1 MCGRLELAEGRD
13 EILEIVLGGDE
24 RADHLD
30 VRERSRI
37 ELPGRGVFLAGA
49 GAAAHEGEGA
59 ERLGRGLQDPV
70 ESGVC
75 LERGRG
81 SGKFEAEVGDLCGR
95 RQELEGQVGVDGEVA
110 AAAAAG
116 GPEEIAVP
124 RSVDRDQLARGE
136 HGARRAQVVRGQ
148 ARPARIVADPAAER
162 QAGDAD
168 LRAGADRQHPL
179 AAAQLLQQ
187 LAIDRTGID
196 PDDAAHLV
204 DVNPPHQ
211 SGDDEEPVGR
221 RHAYV
226 VVAAA
231 ADRERHAFLPR
242 PGKRCRDVLGRL
254 AEDGGQRQDAV
265 IARVGG
271 DRPGKVVARP
281 SAQST
286 RPVSFRR
293 SPSMTLDRLLAAAA
307 ARMSGS
313 SRAAD
318 LRHPRAGDLR
328 KPRRLT
334 FQARD
339 DPDCAK
345 CRPPSARRL
354 NRSSANSDTARDSS
368 AASEP
373 GMARSKISLSDL

>member
-1 MCGRLELAEGRD
+1 M
-13 EILEIVLGGDE
+13 
-24 RADHLD
+24 
-30 VRERSRI
+30 
-37 ELPGRGVFLAGA
+37 
-49 GAAAHEGEGA
+49 
-59 ERLGRGLQDPV
+59 
-70 ESGVC
+70 
-75 LERGRG
+75 
-81 SGKFEAEVGDLCGR
+81 
-95 RQELEGQVGVDGEVA
+95 DGEVA

-196 PDDAAHLV
+196 PDDAARLV

-231 ADRERHAFLPR
+231 ADGERHAFLPR
-242 PGKRCRDVLGRL
+242 PGKRRRDVLGRL

-271 DRPGKVVARP
+271 DRPGKVVAVRRLKHAAGQLPTEPVDDPRP
-281 SAQST
+281 AARCRRGPHERQLEGGRRHSRAGDPQEAAAIDVPGARRSGLRQMPPPTPRIAAQRFIAPPAGHLPGRAGCSDGAQST
-286 RPVSFRR
+286 SIEQ
-293 SPSMTLDRLLAAAA
+293 SGCISWQLDDGAD
-307 ARMSGS
+307 AR
-313 SRAAD
+313 
-318 LRHPRAGDLR
+318 
-328 KPRRLT
+328 
-334 FQARD
+334 
-339 DPDCAK
+339 
-345 CRPPSARRL
+345 
-354 NRSSANSDTARDSS
+354 
-368 AASEP
+368 
-373 GMARSKISLSDL
+373 